1 MMMKLDLRDVS
12 YDSKRIHT
20 PARGGCCSRIDAPV
34 FDLCSHVLSKVK
46 TDVNAQLVL
55 DYKYQH
61 SLEQDPD
68 KNHKRGRA
76 VFGAWPCPFCGK
88 KAQCGCGWLDLEVDP
103 TVVKI
108 LQQAPNDTDQVQV
121 YCPSGDP
128 SAPAAPSS
136 PLEGGTIPILV
147 QNKRKSVV
155 WRIPGARTDSAS
167 GGSANS
173 ALSAGGGNALVHTS
187 TIQAVGSDTEDEE
200 VDLT

>member
-1 MMMKLDLRDVS
+1 MKLDLKDVS
-12 YDSKRIHT
+12 YDSKRIQT

-55 DYKYQH
+55 DYKHQ
-61 SLEQDPD
+61 QDPA
-68 KNHKRGRA
+68 KHKRGRA

-108 LQQAPNDTDQVQV
+108 LQQAPSDVDQVQV
-121 YCPSGDP
+121 YCPSGDH

-136 PLEGGTIPILV
+136 PLEGGSIPILV
-147 QNKRKSVV
+147 QNERKSVV
-155 WRIPGARTDSAS
+155 WRIPGARA
-167 GGSANS
+167 GSAGGRSAKS
-173 ALSAGGGNALVHTS
+173 ALSAAGGNGLVQTA
-187 TIQAVGSDTEDEE
+187 TTRAAASDTDEDEE